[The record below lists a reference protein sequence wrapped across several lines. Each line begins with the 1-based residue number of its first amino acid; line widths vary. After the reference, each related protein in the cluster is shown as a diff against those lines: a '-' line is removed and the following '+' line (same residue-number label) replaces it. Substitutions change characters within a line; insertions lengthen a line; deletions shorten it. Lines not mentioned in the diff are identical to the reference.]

1 MSRGGQLPPLTGLR
15 SCCASSRC
23 RGGTWRPILG
33 NGLLGREA
41 CRSTETLLGLS
52 TFSATWKQRAARSVP
67 VSVRRAEKPM
77 PDKADKRRGAV
88 TAAAIIIAIA
98 VVIFAGY
105 NLWYLSED
113 VNDDRPTATQQQ

>member
-1 MSRGGQLPPLTGLR
+1 
-15 SCCASSRC
+15 
-23 RGGTWRPILG
+23 
-33 NGLLGREA
+33 
-41 CRSTETLLGLS
+41 
-52 TFSATWKQRAARSVP
+52 
-67 VSVRRAEKPM
+67 M

-113 VNDDRPTATQQQ
+113 VSDDRPTATQQQ